1 MAAMLLDDFREAVA
15 HFDKHPVTVPMTK
28 QESGGFSHL

>member
-1 MAAMLLDDFREAVA
+1 VA
-15 HFDKHPVTVPMTK
+15 HFGKHPVSVSMTK